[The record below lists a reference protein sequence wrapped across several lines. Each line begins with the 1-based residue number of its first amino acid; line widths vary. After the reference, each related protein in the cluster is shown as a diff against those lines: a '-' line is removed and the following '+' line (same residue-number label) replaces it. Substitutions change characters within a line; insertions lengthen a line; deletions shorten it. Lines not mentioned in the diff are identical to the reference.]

1 LAARKIEMG
10 KTPEELYWEREKRVL
25 DVIQL
30 KVPDRVPVSTGF
42 GYFPAKYAGVT
53 VKDAFYDYQRWRQAY
68 RKTVLDFEPDIFR
81 LIGNDSGEVLES
93 LNHKQMMWPGHG
105 VSPNHS
111 HQFVEG
117 EYMKADEYDL
127 FLKDPSDF
135 LVRCY
140 LPRVYGALAPFEK
153 LPPLHTLLTGLP
165 FKNLAMPEF
174 ARLFEALVKT
184 AHESLAWRAETGTF
198 AKEMRDLGFP
208 CYGMS
213 GGSAPFD
220 VISDRLR
227 GMRGTMLDM
236 YRNPDKL
243 LEACEMLLPWQSER
257 LSSAAASGESIVFI
271 ALHRGAEGFMS
282 LKQFETFYW
291 PTLKEHAFNVV
302 NAGLIPCI
310 FFEGDYTS
318 RLEYLLELPRGKVLG
333 HFDSSDIIR
342 VKEVLG
348 NHMCIMG
355 NVPPSLL
362 QTGSPQEVKDYCK
375 RLIDVV
381 GKGGGFIMSP
391 RSAIDE
397 VKPENLKTMFDF
409 TKEYGRYN

>member
-1 LAARKIEMG
+1 MG
-10 KTPEELYWEREKRVL
+10 KTPGELYREREKRVF
-25 DVIQL
+25 DTIQL

-53 VKDAFYDYQRWRQAY
+53 VKDAFYDHPKWRQAY

-81 LIGNDSGEVLES
+81 LILNDSGKVLET
-93 LNHKQMMWPGHG
+93 LNNKQVMWPGHG

-140 LPRVYGALAPFEK
+140 LPRVYGALVPLAK
-153 LPPLHTLLTGLP
+153 LPPLHTLLSGLP
-165 FKNLAMPEF
+165 FGNLATAEF
-174 ARLFEALVKT
+174 DSSFATLVKA

-198 AKEMRDLGFP
+198 AQEMRELGFP

-243 LEACEMLLPWQSER
+243 LEACEMLLPWQGER
-257 LSSAAASGESIVFI
+257 LSSVVAAGSESIVFI
-271 ALHRGAEGFMS
+271 ALHRGADGFMS
-282 LKQFETFYW
+282 LKQFATFYW
-291 PTLKEHAFNVV
+291 PTLKKHIFNVA
-302 NAGLIPCI
+302 NAGLTPCI

-333 HFDSSDIIR
+333 HFDSSDMVR

-355 NVPPSLL
+355 NVPSSLL

-381 GKGGGFIMSP
+381 GRGGGFIMSP

-397 VKPENLKTMFDF
+397 VKPGNLKAMFDF
-409 TKEYGRYN
+409 TKEYGRYG

>member
-1 LAARKIEMG
+1 MG
-10 KTPEELYWEREKRVL
+10 KMPGELYREREKRVF
-25 DVIQL
+25 DAIQL

-53 VKDAFYDYQRWRQAY
+53 VKDAFYDHQRWRQAY

-81 LIGNDSGEVLES
+81 LIGNDSGKVLEA
-93 LNHKQMMWPGHG
+93 LNNKQMMWPGHG

-127 FLKDPSDF
+127 FLKDSSDF

-140 LPRVYGALAPFEK
+140 LPRVYGALAPFAK
-153 LPPLHTLLTGLP
+153 LPPLNTLLAGLP
-165 FKNLAMPEF
+165 FNSLAMPEF
-174 ARLFEALVKT
+174 ASLFETLVKT

-198 AKEMRDLGFP
+198 AKEMRELGFP
-208 CYGMS
+208 CYGTS

-243 LEACEMLLPWQSER
+243 LEACEMLLPRQSER
-257 LSSAAASGESIVFI
+257 LSSTAAASGESIVFI
-271 ALHRGAEGFMS
+271 ALHRGADGFMS

-291 PTLKEHAFNVV
+291 PTLKKHVFNVV
-302 NAGLIPCI
+302 NAGLTPCI

-318 RLEYLLELPRGKVLG
+318 RLEYLLELPKGKVLG
-333 HFDSSDIIR
+333 HFDSSDIVR

-362 QTGSPQEVKDYCK
+362 QTSSPQEVKDYCK

>member
-1 LAARKIEMG
+1 VG
-10 KTPEELYWEREKRVL
+10 KTPGELYREREKRVF
-25 DVIQL
+25 DAIQL

-42 GYFPAKYAGVT
+42 GYFPAKYVGVT
-53 VKDAFYDYQRWRQAY
+53 VKDAFYDHPKWRQAY

-81 LIGNDSGEVLES
+81 LILNDSGKVLET
-93 LNHKQMMWPGHG
+93 LNNKQVMWPGHG

-140 LPRVYGALAPFEK
+140 LPRVYGALAPLAK
-153 LPPLHTLLTGLP
+153 LPPLHTLLSGLP
-165 FKNLAMPEF
+165 FGNLATAEF
-174 ARLFEALVKT
+174 DSSFATLVKA

-198 AKEMRDLGFP
+198 AQEMRELGFP

-257 LSSAAASGESIVFI
+257 LSSVVAAGSESIVFI
-271 ALHRGAEGFMS
+271 ALHRGADGFMS
-282 LKQFETFYW
+282 LKQFATFYW
-291 PTLKEHAFNVV
+291 PTLKKHIFNVV
-302 NAGLIPCI
+302 NAGLTPCI

-333 HFDSSDIIR
+333 HFDSSDMVR

-355 NVPPSLL
+355 NVPSSLL

-381 GKGGGFIMSP
+381 GRGGGFIMSP

-397 VKPENLKTMFDF
+397 VKPENLKAMFDF
-409 TKEYGRYN
+409 TKEYGRYD